1 VDDETKFRFD
11 DVDRKMGTLDK
22 KIDDQGKRFD
32 DVKWF
37 VGGTSIIFS
46 ALVLIA
52 GWNYNSEREGL
63 RDFQKEV
70 REQVSKTDDSK
81 LDLYGV
87 NGVELAGQEVA
98 ATVVVAPPNDK
109 SSDQPNPYI
118 DFSFVIRNTGDNTSG
133 PMYIKMYTRED
144 LQLTEKSSDETA
156 YKYEAYLTP
165 QDQTPGSI
173 PARMSIIRGIQF
185 LLASNYRISPGRH
198 SALLKVYYG
207 KGKLASASFYI
218 VTQ

>member
-1 VDDETKFRFD
+1 MEPPVDDETKFRFD

-133 PMYIKMYTRED
+133 PMYFKMYTRED

-165 QDQTPGSI
+165 QDQTP
-173 PARMSIIRGIQF
+173 
-185 LLASNYRISPGRH
+185 
-198 SALLKVYYG
+198 
-207 KGKLASASFYI
+207 
-218 VTQ
+218 